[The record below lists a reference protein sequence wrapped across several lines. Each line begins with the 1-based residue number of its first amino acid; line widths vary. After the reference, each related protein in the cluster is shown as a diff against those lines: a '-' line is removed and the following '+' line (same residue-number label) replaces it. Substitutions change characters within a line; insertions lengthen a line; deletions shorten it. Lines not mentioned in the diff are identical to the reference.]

1 MQKISENIR
10 IENVIKR
17 KSDEMFVK
25 WKDMIIH
32 LIVGLIK
39 KISLYKMSYFSEQYT
54 PSKNKIKLE
63 LHLSNY
69 ATKSA
74 LKIKQVLIH
83 QILLK
88 MLI

>member
-1 MQKISENIR
+1 
-10 IENVIKR
+10 
-17 KSDEMFVK
+17 
-25 WKDMIIH
+25 
-32 LIVGLIK
+32 
-39 KISLYKMSYFSEQYT
+39 MSYFSEQYT

-69 ATKSA
+69 ATKPA

-88 MLI
+88 MLIQLP